1 MNKDI
6 QIGEFQ
12 EFEHPE
18 NAEHHIKSDFVKYI
32 PIKIHSAI
40 LGKDIDD
47 TEEEFHCPKCGKI
60 ANEMPEH
67 GNAYKCGNCG
77 LNRQSFGN
85 SLYIWDDGIVPE
97 PKDELLELKVQ
108 LKSVISSA
116 LQNED
121 YGLIQ
126 ELKQIFDDTIK
137 QS

>member
-12 EFEHPE
+12 KYEHPVH
-18 NAEHHIKSDFVKYI
+18 AEHHHVSNYIKEILSK
-32 PIKIHSAI
+32 KSSGL
-40 LGKDIDD
+40 LGKEIDIII
-47 TEEEFHCPKCGKI
+47 EEFHCPKCGKL
-60 ANEMPEH
+60 ADEMPEH

-97 PKDELLELKVQ
+97 PKDKLLELKTE

-121 YGLIQ
+121 YKLIQ
-126 ELKQIFDDTIK
+126 DLKEIISNTVID
-137 QS
+137 S